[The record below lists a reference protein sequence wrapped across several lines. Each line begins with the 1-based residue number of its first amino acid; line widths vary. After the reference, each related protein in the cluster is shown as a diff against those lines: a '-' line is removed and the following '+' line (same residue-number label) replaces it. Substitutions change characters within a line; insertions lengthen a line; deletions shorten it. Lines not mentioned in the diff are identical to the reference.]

1 MSSRVVGFN
10 GERLDPV
17 GGAIHLG
24 NGHRAYEPVL
34 KRFDQ
39 PDSFSP
45 FGRGGI
51 NPYAYCAGDPVNRAD
66 PSGHMSWQAIAG
78 IASGV
83 VGLALI
89 PFTLGQSLTAAACV
103 LAGLE
108 TASGLAAILSGA
120 LEDTDPKISSA
131 LGWAALAA
139 GAASIGGGLA
149 RAALSRVPAGMARA
163 WLNGSGRL
171 PRTGARALD
180 DGYVALG
187 KDIKN
192 LHAIGSH
199 GIPGVANDTEFAYL
213 FEDVYKG
220 AARLNVIA
228 HGRMEESGL
237 SIPLINQATGR
248 YDILGPEEL
257 AFLIKQK
264 AGVDYDNYQYAR
276 LVVCRSADVI
286 GGSIFA
292 QNFADYTG
300 LTVKAY
306 SGQVRIARDALIAI
320 AGSAGRHNFFGQAAL
335 DSAALNERFLRLR
348 PWFGGDKEFFRL
360 HPDRVSSVFSP
371 SWAEALNRLA

>member
-83 VGLALI
+83 VGLALV

-120 LEDTDPKISSA
+120 LEDADAKLSSA

-171 PRTGARALD
+171 PRTGARAGRWLCRA
-180 DGYVALG
+180 GEGHQESAC
-187 KDIKN
+187 N
-192 LHAIGSH
+192 R
-199 GIPGVANDTEFAYL
+199 FARHPRRGQRYRVRL
-213 FEDVYKG
+213 SVRRCLQRRCPVECHR
-220 AARLNVIA
+220 ARA
-228 HGRMEESGL
+228 HGGER
-237 SIPLINQATGR
+237 I
-248 YDILGPEEL
+248 
-257 AFLIKQK
+257 
-264 AGVDYDNYQYAR
+264 VD
-276 LVVCRSADVI
+276 SAD
-286 GGSIFA
+286 
-292 QNFADYTG
+292 Q
-300 LTVKAY
+300 
-306 SGQVRIARDALIAI
+306 
-320 AGSAGRHNFFGQAAL
+320 
-335 DSAALNERFLRLR
+335 
-348 PWFGGDKEFFRL
+348 
-360 HPDRVSSVFSP
+360 SSDG
-371 SWAEALNRLA
+371 